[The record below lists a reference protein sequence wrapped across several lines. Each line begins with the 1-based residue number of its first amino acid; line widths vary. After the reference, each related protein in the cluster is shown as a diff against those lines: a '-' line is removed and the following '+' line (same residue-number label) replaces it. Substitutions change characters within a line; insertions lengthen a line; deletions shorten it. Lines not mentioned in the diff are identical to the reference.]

1 MRRLSFR
8 NRVPMTDQVQKTI
21 ALFNGSVVPEGAGVR
36 VANPASLRSQAM
48 DQLVRL
54 AVFGS
59 PSEQDAARWLLWE
72 LGQATGVRPASI
84 HDLYTARGRGA
95 CRGGFTV
102 PAMNIRM
109 LAYDSGR
116 AVFRAAK
123 ARDAGAIIL
132 EIARSEIAYTDQRP
146 AEYVSVMLGA
156 ALREGWELP
165 IFIQGDHCQ
174 VNAKKYQADPEAEV
188 GEVKNL
194 IAEEIAAGFYNI
206 DVDTSTL
213 VDLSQPTLDEQQRA
227 NYERAA
233 EITEFIRGLEP
244 PGVTVSVGGEIGEVG
259 HKNST
264 VEELHAFVS
273 GYNRVLGN
281 RHVGMSKIS
290 VQTGTSHGGV
300 VLPDGKIADVKLD
313 LEALEALSTAAR
325 GYGMAGAVQHGAST
339 LPSNAFGNF
348 PRIETA
354 EIHLAT
360 NFQSII
366 FDHPQLPGELRSRI
380 YEWLD
385 ANAQGEKKAGDT
397 PDQFYYKA
405 RKRAIGPF
413 KREMWDLPEA
423 TRNAF
428 SADLEQTF
436 GFLFDQLGIGATASL
451 VREHVT
457 APVQHHAMLAKV
469 GAAADDPDAGE

>member
-1 MRRLSFR
+1 MRWLSFR
-8 NRVPMTDQVQKTI
+8 NRGLMTDHLQK
-21 ALFNGSVVPEGAGVR
+21 ALSLFSGSVVPEGAGVQ
-36 VANPASLRSQAM
+36 VKNPDALRTPAM
-48 DQLVRL
+48 DQLVRQ
-54 AVFGS
+54 AVFGN
-59 PSEQDAARWLLWE
+59 PSEQEAARWLLWE

-84 HDLYTARGRGA
+84 HDLYVARGRGVA
-95 CRGGFTV
+95 RGGFTV

-109 LAYDSGR
+109 LAYDTGR
-116 AVFRAAK
+116 AVFRAAL

-146 AEYVSVMLGA
+146 AEYVSVMIGA
-156 ALREGWELP
+156 ALREGWSLP
-165 IFIQGDHCQ
+165 LFIQGDHCQ
-174 VNAKKYQADPEAEV
+174 VNAKKYQGDPETEV

-213 VDLSQPTLDEQQRA
+213 VDLSLPTLDEQQRT
-227 NYERAA
+227 NYQRAA

-273 GYNRVLGN
+273 GYNRVLGG
-281 RHVGMSKIS
+281 RHIGMSKIS

-300 VLPDGKIADVKLD
+300 VLPDGAIADVKLD
-313 LEALEALSTAAR
+313 LVALEALSTAAR

-360 NFQSII
+360 NFQNII
-366 FDHPQLPGELRSRI
+366 FDHQQLPGELRSRV
-380 YEWLD
+380 YAWLD

-397 PDQFYYKA
+397 PEQFYYRA

-436 GFLFDQLGIGATASL
+436 GFLFDQLGIGGTASL